1 VALEVADCG
10 VVRHDREKKIEW
22 REKKGKGRRKM
33 KGREGIRWVVVPT
46 IRCYC
51 ASAPARS
58 LRPIILFDVRAPLQV
73 PVNGHMSSLERM
85 HVTQGSSSLIFS
97 ALWGNRKE
105 SADDERA
112 YIGSWANRR
121 WRITVVRRRQRGRTN
136 IRVRDLGRKK
146 SSGRNHC
153 WRG

>member
-22 REKKGKGRRKM
+22 RKKKGKGRRKM

-51 ASAPARS
+51 ASAPARP
-58 LRPIILFDVRAPLQV
+58 LRLKIPFDMRAPLQV
-73 PVNGHMSSLERM
+73 PVNGHVSSLERM
-85 HVTQGSSSLIFS
+85 HVTRGSRSLIFS
-97 ALWGNRKE
+97 AFRGNRKE

-112 YIGSWANRR
+112 CIGSWVNRR
-121 WRITVVRRRQRGRTN
+121 WRITVVRRRRWGRTN

-146 SSGRNHC
+146 SRGRNHC